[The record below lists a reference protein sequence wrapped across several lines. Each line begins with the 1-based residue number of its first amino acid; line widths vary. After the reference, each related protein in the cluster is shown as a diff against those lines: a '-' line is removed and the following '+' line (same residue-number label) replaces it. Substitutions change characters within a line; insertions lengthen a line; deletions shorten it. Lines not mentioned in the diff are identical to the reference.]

1 MIDALRFKKMKKV
14 LAFGTFDI
22 LHKGHIYFL
31 KSAKS
36 FGELTVVVSRDK
48 TVKKIKNKRPVN
60 DEKKRLNNIRKLNIA
75 KRVILGYINNKYKVI
90 QKIKPDII
98 SLGYDQKHFVDD
110 LKKELKKLKLKT
122 KVVRL
127 KSYKPKTYKSSKLRR
142 FID

>member
-1 MIDALRFKKMKKV
+1 MKKV

-22 LHKGHIYFL
+22 LHEGHIYFL
-31 KSAKS
+31 KSAKNL
-36 FGELTVVVSRDK
+36 GELTVVVSRDK
-48 TVKKIKNKRPVN
+48 TVKKIKNRRPVN

-98 SLGYDQKHFVDD
+98 SLGYDQKHFVDG

-127 KSYKPKTYKSSKLRR
+127 KSYKPKTYKSSKLRE